1 MTQEEKIRE
10 ILDRHFGHHVV
21 EGSDEWYTRNYQNR
35 FLDLQ
40 VIAEWKDEQFA
51 KERKELIAKAN
62 QAVIKSF
69 ENGAKFMEE
78 RLIEKMEN
86 CVKKL
91 YLPAY
96 SYKDRENEELI
107 NDIKEAMM
115 EG

>member
-10 ILDRHFGHHVV
+10 LVRLHRGTMTD
-21 EGSDEWYTRNYQNR
+21 SQY
-35 FLDLQ
+35 LQ
-40 VIAEWKDEQFA
+40 MQYALEEIAEWKDEQFA
-51 KERKELIAKAN
+51 KKRKELIAKAN
-62 QAVIKSF
+62 QAVTESH
-69 ENGAKFMEE
+69 ESGAIWMKE
-78 RLIEKMEN
+78 RLIEKMEDF
-86 CVKKL
+86 VKRL